1 MPHQLPIAVVD
12 QDLTSTT
19 RQLKRQLQAY
29 ASTNI
34 VASYANI
41 SDARVAMQ
49 KGEIYGYLLIPEGF
63 TGKLLSSRQPFMSLY
78 YNGAIFTGGVL
89 AYKDMKII
97 SMMAKKAVGVEAT
110 RAIGLTDSQAEAIL
124 QPVRID
130 AHMTGN
136 PWSNYN
142 IYITT
147 MIVPGVII
155 LLLTVLLCYS
165 VPDIKKMLTDSLL
178 VALCLFAFQIYLY
191 VYMQMPHGGSWW
203 VVMLLSCLMI
213 TAAMGFALFVFALIP
228 SRRLSMS
235 VCSLWGVVS
244 FSICGAAYPVDSMH
258 PLLQALSYLFPLRHY
273 LMAYQMSVLHGFP
286 LHYAYQWFAG
296 LVVFSALPLLVIRKL
311 HRQIREFVYVE

>member
-165 VPDIKKMLTDSLL
+165 VPDIKKMLTD
-178 VALCLFAFQIYLY
+178 
-191 VYMQMPHGGSWW
+191 
-203 VVMLLSCLMI
+203 
-213 TAAMGFALFVFALIP
+213 
-228 SRRLSMS
+228 
-235 VCSLWGVVS
+235 
-244 FSICGAAYPVDSMH
+244 
-258 PLLQALSYLFPLRHY
+258 
-273 LMAYQMSVLHGFP
+273 
-286 LHYAYQWFAG
+286 
-296 LVVFSALPLLVIRKL
+296 
-311 HRQIREFVYVE
+311 